1 MQVFR
6 SLAEASGKLS
16 RSAVAI
22 GNFDGVHLGH
32 QALFHS
38 ARSAAASFDGSS
50 VALTFDPHPGQ
61 VLSPSLAPRL
71 LTPLDRKL
79 ELFAAAGLQAAVVQ
93 TFDAEFA
100 ALDAERFAREYLLAG
115 LGARAIAVGPDFS
128 FGKGRAGTV
137 ERLRAWVAPAG
148 VTVTV
153 VPKVEVDGLPVSST
167 RIRELV
173 LEGRV
178 SAAARLLGRPYDI
191 DGVVVTGMGR
201 GRTIGW
207 PTANVAP
214 RNELL
219 PAIGVY
225 AVRAKGPF
233 GELPGAANLGR
244 KPTFGDGQPVTVE
257 VHLIDWNGEGKDR
270 SASAGA
276 GATTN
281 QALTGQPMRVK
292 FLERLRPEMRF
303 ASIEALVAQIGK
315 DVEEARRI
323 AAGPLP

>member
-6 SLAEASGKLS
+6 SLAEAAGKLTP
-16 RSAVAI
+16 SAVAI

-32 QALFHS
+32 QALFTA
-38 ARSAAASFDGSS
+38 ARTAAASFGGKS

-79 ELFAAAGLQAAVVQ
+79 ELLADAGLTAALVQ
-93 TFDAEFA
+93 TFDTDFA
-100 ALDAERFAREYLLAG
+100 ALEAERFARDYLLAG

-128 FGKGRAGTV
+128 FGKGRAGNV
-137 ERLRAWVAPAG
+137 DRLRAWVASAG
-148 VTVTV
+148 ATVTV

-178 SAAARLLGRPYDI
+178 LAAARLLGRPYDI
-191 DGVVVTGMGR
+191 DGQVVAGMGR

-225 AVRAKGPF
+225 AVRALGAF
-233 GELPGAANLGR
+233 GDLPGAANLGR
-244 KPTFGDGQPVTVE
+244 KPTFGEGHPITVE
-257 VHLIDWNGEGKDR
+257 VHLIGYDGTGKE
-270 SASAGA
+270 S
-276 GATTN
+276 
-281 QALTGQPMRVK
+281 LTGQAVRVK
-292 FLERLRPEMRF
+292 FIERLRPEMRF
-303 ASIEALVAQIGK
+303 ASVEALTAQIGK
-315 DVEEARRI
+315 DVEEAKRI
-323 AAGPLP
+323 AGAPLT